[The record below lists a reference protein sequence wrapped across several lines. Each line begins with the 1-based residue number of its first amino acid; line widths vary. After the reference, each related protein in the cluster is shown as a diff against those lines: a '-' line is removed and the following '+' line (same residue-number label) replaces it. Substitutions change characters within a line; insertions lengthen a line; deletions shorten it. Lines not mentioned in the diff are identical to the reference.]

1 LILRAI
7 VVKEVAMLER
17 LNDFRRNY
25 LWAYVFVA
33 PTIILLCIF
42 LFYPLAHAGIISFQ
56 DMTIAKGQKVSWV
69 GFDNYAYTFADRV
82 WRRALFNTA
91 VFSVVTV
98 ITGVIISLG
107 LAWLIFPLHT
117 SAQNFFKAAYYLPA
131 QIGGIMVA
139 LVWYWMFEPMSG
151 LMNYLVGLVGIP
163 QQFWL
168 NDARTTLGVSHALLS
183 MMLIPILG
191 GHGGGVILYL
201 AAMGGIPKTLYE
213 AADIDAASAWR
224 KLYRITW
231 PLLRPTTLYVIVTG
245 TISSFQV
252 FGLVYVLT
260 RGGPVLGTV
269 TLVYQVY
276 VEAFNRH
283 WFGIAS
289 AEAFVLGLIIVTFS
303 LIQFRFMSSEVEY

>member
-1 LILRAI
+1 
-7 VVKEVAMLER
+7 
-17 LNDFRRNY
+17 
-25 LWAYVFVA
+25 
-33 PTIILLCIF
+33 
-42 LFYPLAHAGIISFQ
+42 
-56 DMTIAKGQKVSWV
+56 
-69 GFDNYAYTFADRV
+69 
-82 WRRALFNTA
+82 
-91 VFSVVTV
+91 
-98 ITGVIISLG
+98 
-107 LAWLIFPLHT
+107 
-117 SAQNFFKAAYYLPA
+117 
-131 QIGGIMVA
+131 
-139 LVWYWMFEPMSG
+139 
-151 LMNYLVGLVGIP
+151 
-163 QQFWL
+163 
-168 NDARTTLGVSHALLS
+168 

-245 TISSFQV
+245 TIASFQV
-252 FGLVYVLT
+252 FSLVYVLT

-289 AEAFVLGLIIVTFS
+289 AEAFILGLIIVTLS